1 MREDGGNCAGRLVL
15 EGFRSSDSRA
25 ADGSIETEQR
35 VLAPAPIVALS
46 QDGGAWLGR
55 AYWAAIARV
64 SRGLVRARVGDG
76 GVAIRLAAVPT
87 PLLRL
92 GPAEVTVEDDRVACR
107 YPILGGLLARSPG
120 GALVV
125 AQTGRERTELYVAVT
140 GFFARLGS
148 GAVYRHVQQRIHM
161 AVSRR
166 YFTRL
171 IEERT

>member
-1 MREDGGNCAGRLVL
+1 
-15 EGFRSSDSRA
+15 
-25 ADGSIETEQR
+25 
-35 VLAPAPIVALS
+35 
-46 QDGGAWLGR
+46 
-55 AYWAAIARV
+55 
-64 SRGLVRARVGDG
+64 
-76 GVAIRLAAVPT
+76 
-87 PLLRL
+87 
-92 GPAEVTVEDDRVACR
+92 
-107 YPILGGLLARSPG
+107 LGGLLARSPG